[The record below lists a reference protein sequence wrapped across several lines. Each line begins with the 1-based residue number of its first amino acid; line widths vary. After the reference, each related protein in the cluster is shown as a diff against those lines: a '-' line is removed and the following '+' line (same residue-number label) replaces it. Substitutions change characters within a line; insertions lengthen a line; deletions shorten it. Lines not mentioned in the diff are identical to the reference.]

1 MKGVKTKIVLAPFKA
16 WFKLGGRIANE
27 GPFTLSSDSLVAY
40 TAIDKAQRKA
50 MYVSYLKRGSYPGGN
65 GFWGDP
71 LPTIYKGTFIVNVSY
86 EAVDGAIAYVS
97 SDDLKLWRKATE

>member
-1 MKGVKTKIVLAPFKA
+1 MKGVKTKIALAPFKA
-16 WFKLGGRIANE
+16 WFKFGGKIAGE
-27 GPFTLSSDSLVAY
+27 APFSLSSDCLVAY
-40 TAIDKAQRKA
+40 TAKDEAQRKA
-50 MYVSYLKRGSYPGGN
+50 MYVSYLKKGSYPGGN

-86 EAVDGAIAYVS
+86 EAVDGAIAYI

>member
-16 WFKLGGRIANE
+16 WFTFGEKIGNE
-27 GPFTLSSDSLVAY
+27 TRFSLSSDSFVAY
-40 TAIDKAQRKA
+40 TGNDETERDVMA
-50 MYVSYLKRGSYPGGN
+50 VSYLKKGSYPGGN

-71 LPTIYKGTFIVNVSY
+71 LPYISKGTFIVNVSY
-86 EAVDGAIAYVS
+86 EAVDGAIAYI

>member
-16 WFKLGGRIANE
+16 WFTFGKQIAPE
-27 GPFTLSSDSLVAY
+27 GAFTLSSDSLVAY

-50 MYVSYLKRGSYPGGN
+50 MYVSYLKKGSYPGGN

>member
-1 MKGVKTKIVLAPFKA
+1 MKGVKTKIALVPFKA
-16 WFKLGGRIANE
+16 WFTFGKQLAPE
-27 GPFTLSSDSLVAY
+27 GAFTLSSDSLVAY
-40 TAIDKAQRKA
+40 TAINEAERKA

-86 EAVDGAIAYVS
+86 EAVDGAIAYVL

>member
-16 WFKLGGRIANE
+16 WFKLGGQIAKE

-40 TAIDKAQRKA
+40 TALDKAQRKA
-50 MYVSYLKRGSYPGGN
+50 MCVSYLKKGSYPGAN

-71 LPTIYKGTFIVNVSY
+71 LPTIFKGTFIVNVSY
-86 EAVDGAIAYVS
+86 KAVDGGVAYV